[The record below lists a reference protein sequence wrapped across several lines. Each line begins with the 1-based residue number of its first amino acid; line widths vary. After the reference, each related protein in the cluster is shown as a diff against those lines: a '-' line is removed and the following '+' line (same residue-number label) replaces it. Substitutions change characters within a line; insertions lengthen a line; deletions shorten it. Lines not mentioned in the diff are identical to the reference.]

1 MEHRDSG
8 EILAIQG
15 LSKKFGDTVA
25 LDKVDFNLRAG
36 EVHCLVGENGAGKST
51 LIKILAGAERPD
63 SGSITAFGQ
72 THSRLLP
79 QQSLEAGI
87 ATIYQDVELITSL
100 TVADNIFLGRE
111 IRNSWGLIDANA
123 QNRKTSELLR
133 SMNVELNPLSL
144 VESLSPAQ
152 QQSLQIVK
160 ALYLNAR
167 ILIMDEPTASLGV
180 EEVKA
185 LLNLIKSLTAQNKA
199 IIYISHFLSEIFE
212 IGDRVTV
219 LRDGKVSGTFNIA
232 ETTVAEVTRSMIGR
246 DRSLFRVRDRVSTD
260 EVILQVRNLT
270 LRDKFSDVSFD
281 LRRGEILGF
290 GGVVGCGRSA
300 VMNVLFGAQKR
311 TSGQIYLHGREI
323 DVSHPAE
330 AIAQGIAMIPED
342 RKTLGLFDMRSLLE
356 NVAIVR
362 NEKNPPVLDHSAEI
376 TDTNALV
383 DSLHIV
389 SAGLQ
394 QRIGSLSGGNQQK
407 AILARWLLSK
417 ASVYIFDEPTKG
429 VDIGAKEEIY
439 NRMIELVK
447 EGKSILMVSSDM
459 PELISMSDRIAVMRN
474 GRVVA
479 QVDARATSEHD
490 LLNHFLGIGEGQC
503 GVP

>member
-1 MEHRDSG
+1 MEHRDTG

-15 LSKKFGDTVA
+15 LSKKFGDTLA
-25 LDKVDFNLRAG
+25 LDRVDFNLRLG

-63 SGSITAFGQ
+63 SGAITVFGQ
-72 THSRLLP
+72 AHSRLLP

-111 IRNSWGLIDANA
+111 IRNSWGFIDANA

-133 SMNVELNPLSL
+133 TMNVELNPLTL

-160 ALYLNAR
+160 ALYLNAK

-185 LLNLIKSLTAQNKA
+185 LLKLIKSLTAQNKA

-219 LRDGKVSGTFNIA
+219 LRDGKVSGTFKIA
-232 ETTVAEVTRSMIGR
+232 ETTVAEITRSMIGR
-246 DRSLFRVRDRVSTD
+246 DRSLFRVRDRMST
-260 EVILQVRNLT
+260 EKVVLQVRDLT
-270 LRDKFSDVSFD
+270 LRDEFSDVSFD
-281 LRRGEILGF
+281 LHRGEILGF

-300 VMNVLFGAQKR
+300 VMNVLFGAHKR
-311 TSGQIYLHGREI
+311 TSGQIYLHDREI
-323 DVSHPAE
+323 DVSSPAE

-342 RKTLGLFDMRSLLE
+342 RKNLGLFDMRSLLE

-362 NEKNPPVLDHSAEI
+362 NEKNPPLLNHSAEI
-376 TDTNALV
+376 SDTNRLV
-383 DSLHIV
+383 GSLHIV

-407 AILARWLLSK
+407 AILARWLLSQ

-439 NRMIELVK
+439 HRMMELVK

-474 GRVVA
+474 GRIVA
-479 QVDARATSEHD
+479 QIDARETSEHD
-490 LLNHFLGIGEGQC
+490 LLHHFLGIGEA
-503 GVP
+503 

>member
-15 LSKKFGDTVA
+15 ISKRFGDTVA
-25 LDKVDFNLRAG
+25 LDQVDFNLQTG

-111 IRNSWGLIDANA
+111 IRNSWGFIDANA
-123 QNRKTSELLR
+123 QTLKTSELLH

-185 LLNLIKSLTAQNKA
+185 LLKLIKSLTAQNKA

-219 LRDGKVSGTFNIA
+219 LRDGKVSGTFTIA
-232 ETTVAEVTRSMIGR
+232 ETTVAEVT
-246 DRSLFRVRDRVSTD
+246 
-260 EVILQVRNLT
+260 
-270 LRDKFSDVSFD
+270 
-281 LRRGEILGF
+281 
-290 GGVVGCGRSA
+290 
-300 VMNVLFGAQKR
+300 
-311 TSGQIYLHGREI
+311 
-323 DVSHPAE
+323 
-330 AIAQGIAMIPED
+330 AIPMTE
-342 RKTLGLFDMRSLLE
+342 
-356 NVAIVR
+356 
-362 NEKNPPVLDHSAEI
+362 
-376 TDTNALV
+376 
-383 DSLHIV
+383 
-389 SAGLQ
+389 
-394 QRIGSLSGGNQQK
+394 
-407 AILARWLLSK
+407 
-417 ASVYIFDEPTKG
+417 
-429 VDIGAKEEIY
+429 
-439 NRMIELVK
+439 
-447 EGKSILMVSSDM
+447 
-459 PELISMSDRIAVMRN
+459 
-474 GRVVA
+474 
-479 QVDARATSEHD
+479 
-490 LLNHFLGIGEGQC
+490 
-503 GVP
+503 

>member
-1 MEHRDSG
+1 MEQCGGAD
-8 EILAIQG
+8 ILTIHN

-25 LDKVDFNLRAG
+25 LDKVDFNLRGG

-63 SGSITAFGQ
+63 SGTITAFGQ
-72 THSRLLP
+72 AHARLSPQHSF
-79 QQSLEAGI
+79 EAGI

-111 IRNSWGLIDANA
+111 IRNPWGFIDANA
-123 QNRKTSELLR
+123 QNRKSTELMR
-133 SMNVELNPLSL
+133 SMNVDLNPLSL
-144 VESLSPAQ
+144 VESLSPAEQ
-152 QQSLQIVK
+152 QTLQIVK

-180 EEVKA
+180 EEIKA
-185 LLNLIKSLTAQNKA
+185 LLKLIKNLTAQNKA
-199 IIYISHFLSEIFE
+199 IIYISHFLREIFM

-219 LRDGKVSGTFNIA
+219 LKDGRVSGTFNIE

-246 DRSLFRVRDRVSTD
+246 DRSLFHVRDHVTTG
-260 EVILQVRNLT
+260 EMVLQVRHLT
-270 LRDKFSDVSFD
+270 LHEHFSDVSFD
-281 LRRGEILGF
+281 LHRGEILGF

-311 TSGQIYLHGREI
+311 TSGQVYFQGREI
-323 DVSHPAE
+323 ELSNPAE

-342 RKTLGLFDMRSLLE
+342 RKTLGLFDTRSLLE
-356 NVAIVR
+356 NIAIVR
-362 NEKNPPVLDHSAEI
+362 NELQSPILNHSAEI
-376 TDTNALV
+376 ADAGRLV
-383 DSLHIV
+383 GHLRII

-394 QRIGSLSGGNQQK
+394 QRISSLSGGNQQT
-407 AILARWLLSK
+407 ASLARWLLSK
-417 ASVYIFDEPTKG
+417 ALVYILDEPTKG

-439 NRMIELVK
+439 NWMIELVK

-459 PELISMSDRIAVMRN
+459 PELISMSDRIAVMRD
-474 GRVVA
+474 GKLVA
-479 QVDARATSEHD
+479 QVNARETSEHE
-490 LLNHFLGIGEGQC
+490 LLGHYLGIEE
-503 GVP
+503 V

>member
-1 MEHRDSG
+1 MEQCGGAD
-8 EILAIQG
+8 ILAIHN

-63 SGSITAFGQ
+63 SGTITAFGQ
-72 THSRLLP
+72 AHARLSP
-79 QQSLEAGI
+79 QQSFEAGI

-111 IRNSWGLIDANA
+111 IRNPWGFIDANA
-123 QNRKTSELLR
+123 QNGKTTELMR
-133 SMNVELNPLSL
+133 SMNVDLNPLSL
-144 VESLSPAQ
+144 VESLPPAE

-180 EEVKA
+180 EEIKA
-185 LLNLIKSLTAQNKA
+185 LLKLIKNLTAQNKA
-199 IIYISHFLSEIFE
+199 IIYISHFLREIFM

-219 LRDGKVSGTFNIA
+219 LKDGRVSGTFNIA
-232 ETTVAEVTRSMIGR
+232 ETTIAEVTRSMIGR
-246 DRSLFRVRDRVSTD
+246 DRSLFHVRDHVTTG
-260 EVILQVRNLT
+260 EMVLQVRHLT
-270 LRDKFSDVSFD
+270 LHEHFSDVSFD
-281 LRRGEILGF
+281 LHRGEILGF

-311 TSGQIYLHGREI
+311 TSGQVYFQGREI
-323 DVSHPAE
+323 ELSNPAE
-330 AIAQGIAMIPED
+330 AIAQGFAMIPED
-342 RKTLGLFDMRSLLE
+342 RKTLGLFDRRSLLE
-356 NVAIVR
+356 NIAIVR
-362 NEKNPPVLDHSAEI
+362 NELQSPILNHSAEI
-376 TDTNALV
+376 ADAGNLV
-383 DSLHIV
+383 GHLRII

-394 QRIGSLSGGNQQK
+394 QRISSLSGGNQQK

-417 ASVYIFDEPTKG
+417 ALVYVFDEPTKG

-439 NRMIELVK
+439 NWMIELVK

-459 PELISMSDRIAVMRN
+459 PELISMSDRIALMRD
-474 GRVVA
+474 GKLVA
-479 QVDARATSEHD
+479 EVNARETSEHE
-490 LLNHFLGIGEGQC
+490 LLGHYLGIEE
-503 GVP
+503 V

>member
-1 MEHRDSG
+1 MEQCDNG
-8 EILAIQG
+8 DILAIQG
-15 LSKKFGDTVA
+15 LTKKFGDTVA
-25 LDKVDFNLRAG
+25 LDNVDFNLRAG

-63 SGSITAFGQ
+63 SGSITVFGQ
-72 THSRLLP
+72 SHSRLSP

-111 IRNSWGLIDANA
+111 IRNSWGMIDANA

-133 SMNVELNPLSL
+133 SMNIELDPINP

-185 LLNLIKSLTAQNKA
+185 LLKLIRSLTAQNKA

-219 LRDGKVSGTFNIA
+219 LRDGKISGTFNIP
-232 ETTVAEVTRSMIGR
+232 ETGIDKVTRAMIGR
-246 DRSLFRVRDRVSTD
+246 DRSLFRVRERLSTD
-260 EVILQVRNLT
+260 EVILQVRDLT
-270 LRDKFSDVSFD
+270 LRDEFYDVSFD
-281 LRRGEILGF
+281 LCRGEILGF

-300 VMNVLFGAQKR
+300 VMNVLFGAQKK
-311 TSGQIYLHGREI
+311 TSGQIYVHGREI
-323 DVSHPAE
+323 NVSSPAE
-330 AIAQGIAMIPED
+330 AITQGIAMIPED
-342 RKTLGLFDMRSLLE
+342 RKTLGLFDLRSLLE

-362 NEKNPPVLDHSAEI
+362 NERNPLILHHTAET
-376 TDTNALV
+376 TDTTTLV
-383 DSLHIV
+383 NSLHIV

-407 AILARWLLSK
+407 AMLARWLLSQ
-417 ASVYIFDEPTKG
+417 ASIYLFDEPTKG

-474 GRVVA
+474 GRLVA
-479 QVDARATSEHD
+479 QVDARETSEHD
-490 LLNHFLGIGEGQC
+490 LLNHFLGIGES
-503 GVP
+503 

>member
-8 EILAIQG
+8 EILTIQG

-72 THSRLLP
+72 THSWLSP
-79 QQSLEAGI
+79 QQSLEAGV

-111 IRNSWGLIDANA
+111 IRNSWGFIDANV

-133 SMNVELNPLSL
+133 SMNVELNPLGL
-144 VESLSPAQ
+144 VESLSPAE

-219 LRDGKVSGTFNIA
+219 LRDGKISGTFNIA
-232 ETTVAEVTRSMIGR
+232 ETTIAEVTRSMIGR
-246 DRSLFRVRDRVSTD
+246 DQSLFRMRDRVSTR
-260 EVILQVRNLT
+260 EVVLQVRDLT
-270 LRDKFSDVSFD
+270 LRDEFSDISFD
-281 LRRGEILGF
+281 LHRGEILGF

-323 DVSHPAE
+323 EVLNPAE

-342 RKTLGLFDMRSLLE
+342 RRTLGLFDIRSLLE

-362 NEKNPPVLDHSAEI
+362 NEKYPPILNHSAEI
-376 TDTNALV
+376 ADTDALV
-383 DSLHIV
+383 NRLRIV

-407 AILARWLLSK
+407 AILARWLLSR
-417 ASVYIFDEPTKG
+417 ASIYIFDEPTKG

-439 NRMIELVK
+439 KRMIELVT

-474 GRVVA
+474 GTLVA
-479 QVDARATSEHD
+479 QVDARETSEHD
-490 LLNHFLGIGEGQC
+490 LLHHFLGIREG
-503 GVP
+503 